1 MNETVDPATIERVKL
16 TPSPPTRKRSLAP
29 RLLFW
34 LVVLAVG
41 AGLGYKYYWAPQP
54 AAQTNSTGR
63 FAGGPPQS
71 VHAVA
76 AATGDMPITINALG
90 TVTPLAT
97 VTVKTQVAG
106 RLMSVGFQEGQIVK
120 AGDFLAQ
127 IDDRPFAATLAQSQ
141 AQLAKDTS
149 LRDQAQ
155 SDYQRYLK
163 LSQQDSIALQQVVDQ
178 KFLIAQDQAAMA
190 TDQAQIDAA
199 KLNIEYAHIKAPTGG
214 RVGLRQVDP
223 GNYVQPTDTTGIVVL
238 TELDPISVIF
248 SIPED
253 DLQRVAKRLN
263 AGEKLTATV
272 YDRANV
278 HEIAQGELTSYDNE
292 VDTATGTFKLRATFA
307 NSNNALFPS
316 QFVNVRLLVD
326 TLKGVVVVPNAAVQI
341 GPSGSFVYV
350 VGADN
355 TVSVRKLTTGPSDAT
370 RIVVASGLKAG
381 EQVVVDGVDR
391 LRDGARVK
399 EITNDAGASPSP
411 SSDATNSGAQSGS
424 AQQNGGQGWH
434 HRHQQGG
441 ETGAGA
447 GAASPSSSPSPSP
460 VASATQ

>member
-1 MNETVDPATIERVKL
+1 MNETVDPATIERAKPA
-16 TPSPPTRKRSLAP
+16 PSPPTLKRSRAP

-34 LVVLAVG
+34 LLVLAVG

-76 AATGDMPITINALG
+76 AAIGDMPITINALG

-120 AGDFLAQ
+120 PGDFLAQ
-127 IDDRPFAATLAQSQ
+127 IDDRPFVATLAQAQ
-141 AQLAKDTS
+141 AQLAKDTA

-155 SDYQRYLK
+155 SDYQRYQK

-199 KLNIEYAHIKAPTGG
+199 KLNIEYAHITAPTGG

-355 TVSVRKLTTGPSDAT
+355 TVSVRKLTTGPSDAR

-399 EITNDAGASPSP
+399 EIANDAGASPSP
-411 SSDATNSGAQSGS
+411 SSDATKSGAQSGS
-424 AQQNGGQGWH
+424 AEQNGGRGWH

-441 ETGAGA
+441 ETGA
-447 GAASPSSSPSPSP
+447 ASPSSSPSHSP